1 MRWSLGRSGSLAGM
15 TQSSDGD
22 GVSDSTGGQREDPP
36 WTLLSLAPLPPEIL
50 QALFHDLPVEV
61 IRADSIGELG
71 GDDKA
76 RVELI
81 LADWR
86 PGPTGLD
93 AAALRELPRLAF
105 VQQPSVGVQSHD
117 AQALADAGIPLA
129 NVAGFNAAAVTEWA
143 LGAAL
148 SVSRLL
154 PWAESELRAGRW
166 PQTEIATRGAV
177 ELGGRQ
183 VGIVGFGPI
192 GQGCARAFA
201 GLGCP
206 ISYWSRR
213 QRPPELEFG
222 AAYDA
227 DLAGLVRRSQILIN
241 AIALGPETRGLLGR
255 ETLAL
260 LPPGALVI
268 SVSRGGIVDEQAVL
282 DMLAAGTL
290 GGAAFD
296 VYEHEPLPPDSPLRA
311 APPDRVL
318 LSPHVAGSTQQSSAR
333 LIQGVVANMRR
344 AVSGEPVID
353 VVNGTGGSTA
363 QVRRRVVD

>member
-1 MRWSLGRSGSLAGM
+1 M
-15 TQSSDGD
+15 TQSSGGD
-22 GVSDSTGGQREDPP
+22 GVSDSARDAGSEPP

-50 QALFHDLPVEV
+50 QALFQDLPIDV
-61 IRADSIGELG
+61 IRADDLAELG
-71 GDDKA
+71 SGEKK
-76 RVELI
+76 RVELV

-86 PGPTGLD
+86 PGPTGLS
-93 AAALRELPRLAF
+93 AAVVSELPRLAF

-117 AQALADAGIPLA
+117 SAALAAAAIPLS
-129 NVAGFNAAAVTEWA
+129 NVAGFNAAAVTEWT

-148 SVSRLL
+148 SVSRMM

-166 PQTEIATRGAV
+166 PQVEIASRGAV

-183 VGIVGFGPI
+183 VGIVGYGPI

-206 ISYWSRR
+206 IAYWSRR
-213 QRPPELEFG
+213 QRPPEQGFG
-222 AAYDA
+222 AEYLA
-227 DLAGLVRRSQILIN
+227 DPAQLVRRSEILIN

-255 ETLAL
+255 ETLAQ

-296 VYEHEPLPPDSPLRA
+296 VYEQEPLPADSPLRT
-311 APPDRVL
+311 APPDRLL
-318 LSPHVAGSTQQSSAR
+318 LSPHVAGSTQQSNGR

-353 VVNGTGGSTA
+353 VVNGASA
-363 QVRRRVVD
+363 QVRRRMVD

>member
-1 MRWSLGRSGSLAGM
+1 M
-15 TQSSDGD
+15 TQSSG
-22 GVSDSTGGQREDPP
+22 GVSDSAGVSDSVRGQPTDRP
-36 WTLLSLAPLPPEIL
+36 WTVLSLAPLPADTL
-50 QALFHDLPVEV
+50 RALFAGLPVDV
-61 IRADSIGELG
+61 IRADSIDELG
-71 GDDKA
+71 ESDKA
-76 RVELI
+76 RIELI

-86 PGPTGLD
+86 PGPTGLS
-93 AAALRELPRLAF
+93 AAAVRELPRLAF

-117 AQALADAGIPLA
+117 AEALAAAGIPLA

-166 PQTEIATRGAV
+166 PQLEVASRGAV

-206 ISYWSRR
+206 IAYWSRR

-222 AAYDA
+222 ATFEA
-227 DLAGLVRRSQILIN
+227 DLAQLVRGSEILIN
-241 AIALGPETRGLLGR
+241 AIALGPQTRGLLGR
-255 ETLAL
+255 EALAL

-268 SVSRGGIVDEQAVL
+268 SVSRGGIVDEQAVI

-296 VYEHEPLPPDSPLRA
+296 VYEQEPLPADSPLRD
-311 APPDRVL
+311 APADRLL
-318 LSPHVAGSTQQSSAR
+318 LSPHVAGSTQQSSGR

-344 AVSGEPVID
+344 AVSGEAVLD
-353 VVNGTGGSTA
+353 VVNGVPA
-363 QVRRRVVD
+363 QVQRRMVD

>member
-1 MRWSLGRSGSLAGM
+1 M
-15 TQSSDGD
+15 TQTSG
-22 GVSDSTGGQREDPP
+22 GVSDPSAATETAGEGHPAAP

-50 QALFHDLPVEV
+50 QALFSELPVEV
-61 IRADSIGELG
+61 IRADHVNELG
-71 GDDKA
+71 GADKG
-76 RVELI
+76 RIELV

-86 PGPTGLD
+86 PGPTGIGAD
-93 AAALRELPRLAF
+93 AVRELPRLAF

-117 AQALADAGIPLA
+117 AEALAAAGIPLS

-166 PQTEIATRGAV
+166 PQLEVASRGAV

-206 ISYWSRR
+206 IAYWSRS

-222 AAYDA
+222 AAFEP
-227 DLAGLVRRSQILIN
+227 DLTQLVRRSEILIN
-241 AIALGPETRGLLGR
+241 AIALGPQTRGLLGR

-260 LPPGALVI
+260 LPANALVI

-296 VYEHEPLPPDSPLRA
+296 VYEQEPLPADSPLRH
-311 APPDRVL
+311 APADRLL
-318 LSPHVAGSTQQSSAR
+318 LSPHVAGSTQQSSGR
-333 LIQGVVANMRR
+333 LIQGVVANIRR
-344 AVSGEPVID
+344 AVSGEPVLD
-353 VVNGTGGSTA
+353 VVNGVAA
-363 QVRRRVVD
+363 QVQRRMVD

>member
-1 MRWSLGRSGSLAGM
+1 M
-15 TQSSDGD
+15 TQSSGRD
-22 GVSDSTGGQREDPP
+22 GVSDSVGEAQQAAP
-36 WTLLSLAPLPPEIL
+36 WTVLSLAPLPPDTL
-50 QALFHDLPVEV
+50 QALFTGLPVEV
-61 IRADSIGELG
+61 IRADTVGELG
-71 GDDKA
+71 AGDKA

-86 PGPTGLD
+86 PGPTGIS
-93 AAALRELPRLAF
+93 AEVVRNLPRLAF

-117 AQALADAGIPLA
+117 AEALAAAGIPLS

-166 PQTEIATRGAV
+166 PQLEVASRGAV

-206 ISYWSRR
+206 IAYWSRSP
-213 QRPPELEFG
+213 RPPALEFG
-222 AAYDA
+222 AAFEP
-227 DLAGLVRRSQILIN
+227 DLTQLVRRSEILIN
-241 AIALGPETRGLLGR
+241 AIALGPQTRGLLGR

-260 LPPGALVI
+260 LPANALVI
-268 SVSRGGIVDEQAVL
+268 SVSRGGIVDEQAVI

-296 VYEHEPLPPDSPLRA
+296 VYEQEPLPAGSPLRD
-311 APPDRVL
+311 APADRLL
-318 LSPHVAGSTQQSSAR
+318 LSPHVAGSTQQSSGR

-344 AVSGEPVID
+344 AVTGEPVID
-353 VVNGTGGSTA
+353 VVNGVEA

>member
-1 MRWSLGRSGSLAGM
+1 
-15 TQSSDGD
+15 
-22 GVSDSTGGQREDPP
+22 VSDSAGEPSPGPR
-36 WTLLSLAPLPPEIL
+36 WTLLSLAPLPLDLL
-50 QALFHDLPVEV
+50 QALFQDLPIDV
-61 IRADSIGELG
+61 IRADTVDELG
-71 GDDKA
+71 DDDKA
-76 RVELI
+76 RVELV

-86 PGPTGLD
+86 PGPTGLS
-93 AAALRELPRLAF
+93 AAVVRELPRLAF

-117 AQALADAGIPLA
+117 SAALAAAGIPLA

-148 SVSRLL
+148 SVSRML

-166 PQTEIATRGAV
+166 PQVEIATRGAV

-192 GQGCARAFA
+192 GQGCARAFS

-206 ISYWSRR
+206 IAYWSRH

-222 AAYDA
+222 ATFEA
-227 DLAGLVRRSQILIN
+227 DPAQLVRRSEILIN
-241 AIALGPETRGLLGR
+241 AVALGPDTRGLLGR

-282 DMLAAGTL
+282 DMLAAGKL

-296 VYEHEPLPPDSPLRA
+296 VYEHEPLPADSPLRT
-311 APPDRVL
+311 APSDRLL
-318 LSPHVAGSTQQSSAR
+318 LSPHVAGSTQQSNVR
-333 LIQGVVANMRR
+333 LIQGVVANMKR
-344 AVSGEPVID
+344 AVTGEALHD
-353 VVNGTGGSTA
+353 VVNGVHA
-363 QVRRRVVD
+363 QVQRRVVD

>member
-1 MRWSLGRSGSLAGM
+1 M
-15 TQSSDGD
+15 TQSSGAD
-22 GVSDSTGGQREDPP
+22 GVSDSAGEPSPGPP
-36 WTLLSLAPLPPEIL
+36 WTLLSLAPLPPDL
-50 QALFHDLPVEV
+50 LLALFQGLPIDV
-61 IRADSIGELG
+61 IHADTVDELAT
-71 GDDKA
+71 GDQK

-86 PGPTGLD
+86 PGPTGLS
-93 AAALRELPRLAF
+93 AAAVSELPRLAF

-117 AQALADAGIPLA
+117 IVALAAAAIPLA

-148 SVSRLL
+148 SVSRML

-166 PQTEIATRGAV
+166 PQVEIASRGAV

-206 ISYWSRR
+206 IAYWSRR
-213 QRPPELEFG
+213 RRPPELEFG
-222 AAYDA
+222 AAYQPDPA
-227 DLAGLVRRSQILIN
+227 ELVRRSEILIN
-241 AIALGPETRGLLGR
+241 AVALGPETRGLLGR

-282 DMLAAGTL
+282 DMLAAGKL

-296 VYEHEPLPPDSPLRA
+296 VYEHEPLPADSPLRS
-311 APPDRVL
+311 APHDRLL
-318 LSPHVAGSTQQSSAR
+318 LSPHVAGSTQQSNVR

-344 AVSGEPVID
+344 AVTGQPLLD
-353 VVNGTGGSTA
+353 VVNGISA
-363 QVRRRVVD
+363 QVQRRMVD

>member
-1 MRWSLGRSGSLAGM
+1 MTHSSGGH
-15 TQSSDGD
+15 
-22 GVSDSTGGQREDPP
+22 GVSDSAAEPVPGTR
-36 WTLLSLAPLPPEIL
+36 WTLLSLAPLPLETL
-50 QALFHDLPVEV
+50 QALVQGLPIDV
-61 IRADSIGELG
+61 IKADTIGELG
-71 GDDKA
+71 EDEKA
-76 RVELI
+76 RVELV

-93 AAALRELPRLAF
+93 AAAVRELPRLAF

-117 AQALADAGIPLA
+117 SAALAAAAIPLS

-166 PQTEIATRGAV
+166 PQVEIASRGAV
-177 ELGGRQ
+177 EIGGRQ

-206 ISYWSRR
+206 VAYWSRH
-213 QRPPELEFG
+213 QRPPEMEFG
-222 AAYDA
+222 AAYEA
-227 DLAGLVRRSQILIN
+227 DPKALVGRSEILIN
-241 AIALGPETRGLLGR
+241 AVALAPETRGLLGR

-268 SVSRGGIVDEQAVL
+268 SVSRGGIVDEQAVI
-282 DMLAAGTL
+282 DMLAAGKL

-296 VYEHEPLPPDSPLRA
+296 VFEHEPLPADSPLRT
-311 APPDRVL
+311 APNDRLL
-318 LSPHVAGSTQQSSAR
+318 LSPHVAGSTQQSSVR
-333 LIQGVVANMRR
+333 LIQGVLANIER
-344 AVSGEPVID
+344 AVTGDAVHD
-353 VVNGTGGSTA
+353 VVNGAAA

>member
-1 MRWSLGRSGSLAGM
+1 MSDSAGGPRSG
-15 TQSSDGD
+15 
-22 GVSDSTGGQREDPP
+22 PP
-36 WTLLSLAPLPPEIL
+36 WTLLSLAPLPLDVL
-50 QALFHDLPVEV
+50 QALVQGLAIDT
-61 IRADSIGELG
+61 IRADSVDELG
-71 GDDKA
+71 TADKK

-86 PGPTGLD
+86 PGPTGLS
-93 AAALRELPRLAF
+93 AAAIRELPRLAF

-117 AQALADAGIPLA
+117 SEALAAAGIPLA

-148 SVSRLL
+148 SVSRML

-166 PQTEIATRGAV
+166 PQVEIASRGAV

-192 GQGCARAFA
+192 GQACTRAFA

-206 ISYWSRR
+206 VAYWSRR

-222 AAYDA
+222 ARYVSDVSA
-227 DLAGLVRRSQILIN
+227 LVSSSEILIN
-241 AIALGPETRGLLGR
+241 AIALGPETRGLLGAER
-255 ETLAL
+255 LAM

-268 SVSRGGIVDEQAVL
+268 SVSRGGIVDESAVVA
-282 DMLAAGTL
+282 MLASGAL

-296 VYEHEPLPPDSPLRA
+296 VFEHEPLPADSPLLT
-311 APPDRVL
+311 APRDQLL
-318 LSPHVAGSTQQSSAR
+318 LSPHVAGSTKQASAR
-333 LIQGVVANMRR
+333 LIQGILANITR
-344 AVSGEPVID
+344 AVSGEPVAD
-353 VVNGTGGSTA
+353 VVNGASPLI
-363 QVRRRVVD
+363 RRRP